1 MRLRAFLAF
10 AAEFESS
17 MPSAVGRFGASFPV
31 EGNWDYV
38 SFRRSAPAPL
48 SDALLDVEVSALADR
63 HVGGFGSR
71 CFSSLPHAESRLS
84 LLNRL
89 RLSAL
94 AWEFLA
100 VSILALLSRAQNF
113 CAVDLHTEDFIL
125 VFVVL
130 LVGEF
135 SAHAHGLVDLI
146 RGKVG
151 SDSPRDG
158 AGLAEQAVHPASILG
173 GLWSRRQFCGF
184 NEEASRNVEASFA
197 IVPCRRHCS
206 SRNQDENIVDGV
218 HFSLFSW
225 SPVPPATEN
234 QK

>member
-63 HVGGFGSR
+63 HVGGFGSH
-71 CFSSLPHAESRLS
+71 CLASLPHAESRLS
-84 LLNRL
+84 RLNRL

-113 CAVDLHTEDFIL
+113 CAVNLHTEDFIL

-146 RGKVG
+146 RGKVV

-158 AGLAEQAVHPASILG
+158 ASLAEQAVHLEFWR
-173 GLWSRRQFCGF
+173 GLWSSRQFCGF

-218 HFSLFSW
+218 HFSVFLEPGS
-225 SPVPPATEN
+225 SRN
-234 QK
+234 